1 MPNLLTHPLDDDVK
15 SGPRSKP
22 MPLME
27 VMIPVPGPSNPV
39 ESRGDDFDDYVP
51 VTSTPKPVRSGIF
64 DEFYYR

>member
-1 MPNLLTHPLDDDVK
+1 
-15 SGPRSKP
+15 

-51 VTSTPKPVRSGIF
+51 VVTSTPKPVRSGIF